1 MGLKSSAV
9 ISSHIGYEKLMFE
22 LCCVVN
28 FEVITHRITIW
39 VSPLKLVLKISCF
52 RHVLWMLVTLKS
64 RAAFSTVRT
73 WSRWLAHAITIL
85 IVCLWRELMGII
97 WPIGLWIV
105 NYFNIWFFYCAEWEC
120 QELFCL
126 VYV

>member
-39 VSPLKLVLKISCF
+39 VSPLKTCVENLVFPTCALNAGNIK
-52 RHVLWMLVTLKS
+52 VKS
-64 RAAFSTVRT
+64 SF
-73 WSRWLAHAITIL
+73 
-85 IVCLWRELMGII
+85 
-97 WPIGLWIV
+97 
-105 NYFNIWFFYCAEWEC
+105 
-120 QELFCL
+120 
-126 VYV
+126 